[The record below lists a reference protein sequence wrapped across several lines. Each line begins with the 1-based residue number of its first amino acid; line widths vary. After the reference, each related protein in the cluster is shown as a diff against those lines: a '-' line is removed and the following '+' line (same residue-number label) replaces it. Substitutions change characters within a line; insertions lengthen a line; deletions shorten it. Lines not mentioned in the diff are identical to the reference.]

1 MNRLTFLQ
9 SALLVGSAGY
19 MPAGRSAE
27 SSGAGSFHPG
37 MITTWDHGRIAT
49 EIGNP
54 LLTAGNRALDIV
66 EKGVVAVEDDPSVT
80 SVGYGGLPDETGV
93 VTLDACIMDGVG
105 HRAGAVAF
113 LRNIKNPV
121 SVARKVMDT
130 TKHVLLAGEGALLFA
145 RQNGFREQDLLT
157 DAARERWLKWKHG
170 LNPDDN
176 WLDQS
181 HDTVTMLCL
190 DRAGNLAG
198 ACSTSGLAMKI
209 HGRVGDSPIIG
220 AGLYLDNDVGA
231 AGATGVGELVLRTL
245 ASFTAVEFMRAGLRP
260 SEACRAAFERMCAKI
275 PEARQTQEALIAI
288 NKQGEVGCAT
298 NTRDFT
304 FYYGDGERIERN
316 QPSPIAP

>member
-1 MNRLTFLQ
+1 MNRRHFLQ
-9 SALLVGSAGY
+9 SALLVGSAGLLPGA
-19 MPAGRSAE
+19 PAAE
-27 SSGAGSFHPG
+27 SSDSPSFRPG

-54 LLTAGNRALDIV
+54 LLKAGIRALDIV
-66 EKGVVAVEDDPSVT
+66 EQGVVAVEDDPTVT
-80 SVGYGGLPDETGV
+80 SVGYGGFPDENGI

-113 LRNIKNPV
+113 LRNIKNPI

-130 TKHVLLAGEGALLFA
+130 TRHVLLAGDGALQFA
-145 RQNGFREQDLLT
+145 RQVGFKEQDLLT
-157 DAARERWLKWKHG
+157 DAARERWLAWKRG

-176 WLDQS
+176 WLDKS

-220 AGLYLDNDVGA
+220 AGLYLDNEVGA

-245 ASFTAVEFMRAGLRP
+245 ASFTAVEFMRQGLPP
-260 SEACRAAFERMCAKI
+260 SEACRAAFERMCEKI
-275 PEARQTQEALIAI
+275 PEARHTQEALIAI
-288 NKQGEVGCAT
+288 NKKGEVGCAT
-298 NTRDFT
+298 NTGDFV
-304 FYYGDGERIERN
+304 FYYGDGERAERN
-316 QPSPIAP
+316 KPTPIA